1 MPFIFLFCARPFES
15 AAPLGPPPYPG
26 GVARTRGGGRA
37 KQKRL
42 PEGASLPPSPER
54 EICAQS
60 VINLAPQP
68 QRFAVLLREPPARAG
83 QSAQI
88 LPAPHR
94 CFPSRRGTAFWNSRF
109 LKKHGAKKVGN
120 PPGLSTFLNVQ
131 SIKCVGTEPMFYRLH
146 APGSGS
152 LCVSGRKILR
162 REKRLQA
169 LTAPH
174 RGYRLPPAC
183 RTGVSPHPAR
193 ASVPAPTSAW
203 R

>member
-1 MPFIFLFCARPFES
+1 MPFIFCFARGLLRAPPLWGRRPTPEARRGPG
-15 AAPLGPPPYPG
+15 AADGQSKKG
-26 GVARTRGGGRA
+26 SQRAR
-37 KQKRL
+37 L
-42 PEGASLPPSPER
+42 CPPSPER

>member
-1 MPFIFLFCARPFES
+1 MATAYHNLSDYDFNSVPNAENMRFGIVVSEWNS
-15 AAPLGPPPYPG
+15 NITGPL
-26 GVARTRGGGRA
+26 
-37 KQKRL
+37 L
-42 PEGASLPPSPER
+42 EGA
-54 EICAQS
+54 
-60 VINLAPQP
+60 V
-68 QRFAVLLREPPARAG
+68 
-83 QSAQI
+83 
-88 LPAPHR
+88 
-94 CFPSRRGTAFWNSRF
+94 TT